1 MADRV
6 RADTTGYRRV
16 TLADRVCGCTHPG
29 GRAGNEDSLLAIR
42 VKDSILLAVADG
54 LGGHAAGEVASGI
67 AVDTLSEVVQE
78 RYRQGMS
85 AGEVQ
90 GILHSAYLVAHDR
103 IRAHAEGGREGMG
116 TTLVSASVRGRDV
129 TIAHTGDSRAYI
141 IGDSI
146 RFATQDHSLVSE
158 LVGRVSRDAARR
170 HPLRNI
176 VTRALG
182 VDFGIGFHET
192 VLEPGDTLILTSD
205 GFHDY
210 VDDASLVEGIVGD
223 DCGSIL
229 SRLMDLV
236 LATTQDNITIVIY
249 R

>member
-1 MADRV
+1 MADRFP
-6 RADTTGYRRV
+6 ADMTGYRRV

-29 GRAGNEDSLLAIR
+29 GRPGNEDNLLAIR
-42 VKDSILLAVADG
+42 VEDSILLAVADG

-67 AVDTLSEVVQE
+67 AVDTLAEVMRE
-78 RYRQGMS
+78 RYRRGMS
-85 AGEVQ
+85 DGEMR
-90 GILHSAYLVAHDR
+90 GILHSAYLLAHER
-103 IRAHAEGGREGMG
+103 IRAHADGEREGMG

-158 LVGRVSRDAARR
+158 LVGKVSRDAARR

-182 VDFGIGFHET
+182 VDFGIGFHEA
-192 VLEPGDTLILTSD
+192 VLDPGDTLILSSD

-210 VDDASLVEGIVGD
+210 VDDALLVKGIVGD
-223 DCGSIL
+223 DCESIL

-236 LATTQDNITIVIY
+236 MATTQDNITIIIY